1 MLVANA
7 IRAPILDRSPLS
19 TMFREIRARMLSDFV
34 DCSVSHCPRTCNS
47 VAHTIAAL
55 GLSCVNGP
63 VYWQDQLPDCVAL
76 VVSSELPGQRF

>member
-1 MLVANA
+1 MQFVLLSLIDPPLALCLEKSE
-7 IRAPILDRSPLS
+7 RGCYLILLIVP
-19 TMFREIRARMLSDFV
+19 
-34 DCSVSHCPRTCNS
+34 VSHCPRTSNS

-63 VYWQDQLPDCVAL
+63 VYWQDQLPECVAL